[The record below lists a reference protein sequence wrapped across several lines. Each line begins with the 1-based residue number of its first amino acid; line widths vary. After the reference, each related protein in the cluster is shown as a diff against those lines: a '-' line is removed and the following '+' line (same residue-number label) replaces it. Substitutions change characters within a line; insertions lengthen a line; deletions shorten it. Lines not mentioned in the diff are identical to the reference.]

1 MDNVNNIIMKAW
13 EKDAVNLKGLIDA
26 EMSARAEQQI
36 ANMTADVAA
45 SMFGA
50 TVGDESEQYEDSEST
65 EGHTDD
71 DI

>member
-13 EKDAVNLKGLIDA
+13 EKDAVNLKGLIDD

-45 SMFGA
+45 SMFDA
-50 TVGDESEQYEDSEST
+50 TVGNESEEYEDSEST
-65 EGHTDD
+65 EGQTDD

>member
-1 MDNVNNIIMKAW
+1 MSNVNDIIMKAW

-36 ANMTADVAA
+36 SNMTADVAA
-45 SMFGA
+45 SMFNA
-50 TVGDESEQYEDSEST
+50 TVGDELEDSEST
-65 EGHTDD
+65 EGQTDD

>member
-1 MDNVNNIIMKAW
+1 MDNVNNIIMSAW

-26 EMSARAEQQI
+26 EMSARAEEQI
-36 ANMTADVAA
+36 ASMTADVAA

-50 TVGDESEQYEDSEST
+50 TVGDESEEYEDSEST
-65 EGHTDD
+65 EGQTDD

>member
-13 EKDAVNLKGLIDA
+13 EKDAANLKGLIDN

-50 TVGDESEQYEDSEST
+50 TVGDESEQVEDSEST
-65 EGHTDD
+65 KGQTDD
-71 DI
+71 NI